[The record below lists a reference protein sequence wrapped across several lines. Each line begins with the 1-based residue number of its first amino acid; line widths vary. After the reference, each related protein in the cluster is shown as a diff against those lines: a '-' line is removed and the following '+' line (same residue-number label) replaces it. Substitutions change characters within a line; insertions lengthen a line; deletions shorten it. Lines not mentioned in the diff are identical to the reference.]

1 MHRLRNFGLLLPTA
15 TLALAAMAV
24 FVLSLVLWS
33 RGVDERARSREEV
46 LVNEGLALAV
56 AEVER
61 AIVPETVWDEAVQ
74 NLDHRRDIAWA
85 EVNLNDFYALGYD
98 FSEITVVDEAN
109 QAFYHRIGRRSAPA
123 ESADLSDHASLLD
136 LVRRMEASRRPT
148 AAAHEGA
155 VQASA
160 FIDREGELALA
171 TATLVQP
178 DTDAVRLTG
187 SRAPIL
193 ITLLPIDQ
201 VAVELLQ
208 HRYLLQDLR
217 SGLGLSLIHI

>member
-1 MHRLRNFGLLLPTA
+1 MRRLRNFGLLLPTA

-109 QAFYHRIGRRSAPA
+109 QA
-123 ESADLSDHASLLD
+123 
-136 LVRRMEASRRPT
+136 
-148 AAAHEGA
+148 
-155 VQASA
+155 
-160 FIDREGELALA
+160 
-171 TATLVQP
+171 
-178 DTDAVRLTG
+178 
-187 SRAPIL
+187 
-193 ITLLPIDQ
+193 
-201 VAVELLQ
+201 
-208 HRYLLQDLR
+208 
-217 SGLGLSLIHI
+217 